1 MKTLHFMMTS
11 MHWKHQGVEPSFGI
25 GTCRM
30 SRRPEMIRLAVSAA
44 AMTVAVAF
52 SREQISIGH
61 QLNEYDTTLH

>member
-1 MKTLHFMMTS
+1 
-11 MHWKHQGVEPSFGI
+11 
-25 GTCRM
+25 M

-61 QLNEYDTTLH
+61 ELDNDNSMPLR